1 MLDNNLTISRPA
13 TRLARRKGSIAEAK
27 AIREKSCTNR
37 KSTTKGASLGSPNM
51 AASKEITGGATHG
64 VAAGAL
70 SVAAMSRDMLP
81 DKSRNH
87 MPAIKGK

>member
-51 AASKEITGGATHG
+51 AASKVITGGTTYS

-70 SVAAMSRDMLP
+70 SVATMLRDTP
-81 DKSRNH
+81 
-87 MPAIKGK
+87 PIKPETTRR

>member
-1 MLDNNLTISRPA
+1 M
-13 TRLARRKGSIAEAK
+13 ARRKGSIAAAK
-27 AIREKSCTNR
+27 AIKEKSGTNR
-37 KSTTKGASLGSPNM
+37 KSTTKGASLGSSNM

-70 SVAAMSRDMLP
+70 SVAAMSRDTPP

-87 MPAIKGK
+87 TPAIKGK